1 MWNSDADHCKAD
13 YDNHSNQCNPHCKAD
28 YDNHSNQCN
37 PNNPEYDHSHGN

>member
-1 MWNSDADHCKAD
+1 MWNHDAD
-13 YDNHSNQCNPHCKAD
+13 HCKAD